1 MCATCEIYAVRFTLY
16 PLSLATPSPP
26 PSRNPREP
34 ASMTQIEVQECPLI
48 RAEREASA
56 LWWSKDIQLFWLP
69 LKDAKKGFRSEESG
83 KPTFRLPLNYVTLGL
98 HISDWTYRVSML
110 RLLRHSFS
118 AVGILKT
125 RKDRE
130 YII

>member
-1 MCATCEIYAVRFTLY
+1 MMYIHDWVVKLNSFFRK
-16 PLSLATPSPP
+16 
-26 PSRNPREP
+26 
-34 ASMTQIEVQECPLI
+34 IIKKKV
-48 RAEREASA
+48 AEREASA